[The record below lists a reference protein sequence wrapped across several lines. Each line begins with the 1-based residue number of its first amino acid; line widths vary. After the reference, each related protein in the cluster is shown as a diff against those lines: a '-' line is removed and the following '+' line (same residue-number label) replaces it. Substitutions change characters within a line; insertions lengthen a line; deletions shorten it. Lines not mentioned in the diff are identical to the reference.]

1 MLKDAILEKLNDQL
15 NVELKSAYVYYAMA
29 GYFENISLKGFAHW
43 MTLQAQ
49 EELTHVDRIF
59 KYINDKGARVQ
70 LREVPAPRGD
80 WKSPLDAMQDAY
92 DHECLVSEKINECV
106 SAALASNDH
115 STNTFL
121 QWFVAEQVEEEAAAD
136 DVVQK
141 LKLIG
146 DHPSGLFM
154 LDNELSKRSFSPSSA
169 GAGE

>member
-1 MLKDAILEKLNDQL
+1 MLKDSILEKLNEQV
-15 NVELKSAYVYYAMA
+15 NHELRSAYVYYAMA
-29 GYFENISLKGFAHW
+29 AYFEGVSLKGFAHW

-59 KYINDKGARVQ
+59 RYINDKGARVE
-70 LREVPAPRGD
+70 LRDVPAPRGE

-92 DHECLVSEKINECV
+92 NHECFVSEKINECV
-106 SAALASNDH
+106 SAALAANDH
-115 STNTFL
+115 STNAFL

-146 DHPSGLFM
+146 EHPSGLFL
-154 LDNELSKRSFSPSSA
+154 LDNELSKRTFAPNSA
-169 GAGE
+169 GAQE